1 MLELKKS
8 NFENTIL
15 VGVINSNQNE
25 FKLNEY
31 LEELEFLTKTAGGTV
46 IKKFKQKIVT
56 PNPKFFIG
64 KGKIEEIKNFVKK
77 NEVSMVVFDDE
88 LSPTQQANIERFL
101 KCKILDR
108 TALILD
114 IFSQRAK
121 TSYAKTQVE
130 LAQYEYLLPRLKGLW
145 THLERQRGGIGMR
158 GPGETE
164 IETDRRIVRDKISL
178 LKKKLLVIDKQM
190 KVQRGNRG
198 ALVKVALVGYTNVGK
213 STIMNLISK
222 TNVFAEDKLFA
233 TLDTTVRKV
242 VINTLPF
249 LLTDTVGF
257 IRKLP
262 TQLIESFKSTLQEVK
277 DADIL
282 LHIVDISHTSF
293 EEHIDS
299 VEKILHEIN
308 CHNKYSLMVFNKIDN
323 YNNEDFIDK
332 YSLGEENEANISL
345 VKWKNTWMNKTGGKA
360 LFISAIK
367 KVNINNFKKQLYE
380 IVKQVD
386 MSHYPKNDYLYPE
399 YFSKS

>member
-1 MLELKKS
+1 MLDLKKS
-8 NFENTIL
+8 NFENTVL
-15 VGVINSNQNE
+15 VGVTNSSQDE

-31 LEELEFLTKTAGGTV
+31 LEELEFLTRTAGGTV
-46 IKKFKQKIVT
+46 VKKFKQKVVN

-64 KGKIEEIKNFVKK
+64 KGKMEDIRKFINNNK
-77 NEVSMVVFDDE
+77 VSMIVFDDE

-114 IFSQRAK
+114 IFAQRAK

-130 LAQYEYLLPRLKGLW
+130 LSQYEYLLPRLKGLW

-178 LKKKLLVIDKQM
+178 LKKKLTVIDKQM

-198 ALVKVALVGYTNVGK
+198 SLVKVALVGYTNVGK

-282 LHIVDISHTSF
+282 LHVVDISHISF
-293 EEHIDS
+293 EQHIAS
-299 VEKILHEIN
+299 VNKILHEIN
-308 CHNKYSLMVFNKIDN
+308 CHNKYTLMVFNKIDN
-323 YNNEDFIDK
+323 YNNDDFVERK
-332 YSLGEENEANISL
+332 RLLSENGDNISL
-345 VKWKNTWMNKTGGKA
+345 VQWRNTWMNKTGGKA
-360 LFISAIK
+360 LFISATRK
-367 KVNINNFKKQLYE
+367 LNIENFKKQIYQ
-380 IVKQVD
+380 IIKQVD

>member
-15 VGVINSNQNE
+15 IGVTNSNQDD

-46 IKKFKQKIVT
+46 IKKFKQSIVS
-56 PNPKFFIG
+56 PNAKFFIG
-64 KGKIEEIKNFVKK
+64 KGKIEEINKFVRI

-88 LSPTQQANIERFL
+88 LSPTQQANIERYL

-114 IFSQRAK
+114 IFAQRAK

-178 LKKKLLVIDKQM
+178 LKKKLSVIDKQM

-198 ALVKVALVGYTNVGK
+198 SLVKVALVGYTNVGK

-293 EEHIDS
+293 EEHITS
-299 VEKILHEIN
+299 VEKILYEIN
-308 CHNKYSLMVFNKIDN
+308 CHNKYTLMVFNKIDN
-323 YNNEDFIDK
+323 YKNEDFIDK
-332 YSLGEENEANISL
+332 NNLGEENEDNISL

-360 LFISAIK
+360 LFISATQK
-367 KVNINNFKKQLYE
+367 LNIENFKKKIYH
-380 IVKQVD
+380 IIKQVD

>member
-1 MLELKKS
+1 MLDLKKS
-8 NFENTIL
+8 NFENTVL
-15 VGVINSNQNE
+15 VGVTNSSQDE

-31 LEELEFLTKTAGGTV
+31 LEELEFLTRTAGGKV
-46 IKKFKQKIVT
+46 VKKFKQKVLN

-64 KGKIEEIKNFVKK
+64 KGKMEDIRKFIN
-77 NEVSMVVFDDE
+77 NNQVSMVVFDDE
-88 LSPTQQANIERFL
+88 LSPTQQANVERFL

-114 IFSQRAK
+114 IFAQRAK

-178 LKKKLLVIDKQM
+178 LKKKLTVIDKQM

-198 ALVKVALVGYTNVGK
+198 SLVKVALVGYTNVGK

-282 LHIVDISHTSF
+282 LHVVDISHISF
-293 EEHIDS
+293 EQHIAS
-299 VEKILHEIN
+299 VNKILHEIN
-308 CHNKYSLMVFNKIDN
+308 CHNKYTLMVFNKIDN
-323 YNNEDFIDK
+323 YNNDDFVERK
-332 YSLGEENEANISL
+332 RLLSENGDNISL
-345 VKWKNTWMNKTGGKA
+345 VQWRNTWMNKTGGKA
-360 LFISAIK
+360 LFISATRK
-367 KVNINNFKKQLYE
+367 LNIENFKKQIYQ
-380 IVKQVD
+380 IIKQVD

>member
-1 MLELKKS
+1 MLDSKKS
-8 NFENTIL
+8 NFENTVL
-15 VGVINSNQNE
+15 VGVISSNQQE

-31 LEELEFLTKTAGGTV
+31 LEELEFLTKTAGGKV
-46 IKKFKQKIVT
+46 VKRFKQKILS

-64 KGKIEEIKNFVKK
+64 KGKIEEIKNFIK
-77 NEVSMVVFDDE
+77 NNDVSMVVFDDE
-88 LSPTQQANIERFL
+88 LSPTQQANIEMFL

-114 IFSQRAK
+114 IFAQRAK

-178 LKKKLLVIDKQM
+178 LKKKLSVIDKQM

-198 ALVKVALVGYTNVGK
+198 SLVRVAIVGYTNVGK

-282 LHIVDISHTSF
+282 LHVVDISHTSF
-293 EEHIDS
+293 EEHINS
-299 VEKILHEIN
+299 VDKILHEIN
-308 CHNKYSLMVFNKIDN
+308 CHNKYTPVSYTHLTLPTI
-323 YNNEDFIDK
+323 
-332 YSLGEENEANISL
+332 LL
-345 VKWKNTWMNKTGGKA
+345 V
-360 LFISAIK
+360 
-367 KVNINNFKKQLYE
+367 
-380 IVKQVD
+380 
-386 MSHYPKNDYLYPE
+386 
-399 YFSKS
+399 